1 MNCTQNNLKFFNCL
15 HATMGDNGFGIIF
28 PQFTVCDYD
37 FTANNPILKKCNNG
51 SHYFLSALANC
62 LSNDLKFSLTAL
74 NESLQYDRRLFINN
88 LTLVYGEIKSISLE
102 TLSEEIWSITFH
114 RRFGL
119 CYTLDLSRTK
129 DYHYI
134 DLNQHDANP
143 ELHFSYLPDTHP
155 WKWITVLLHT
165 NTDMPDAMR

>member
-1 MNCTQNNLKFFNCL
+1 
-15 HATMGDNGFGIIF
+15 MGDNGFGIIF
-28 PQFTVCDYD
+28 PQFSVCDYD

-102 TLSEEIWSITFH
+102 TLSEEIWSISFH

-129 DYHYI
+129 DYHYV